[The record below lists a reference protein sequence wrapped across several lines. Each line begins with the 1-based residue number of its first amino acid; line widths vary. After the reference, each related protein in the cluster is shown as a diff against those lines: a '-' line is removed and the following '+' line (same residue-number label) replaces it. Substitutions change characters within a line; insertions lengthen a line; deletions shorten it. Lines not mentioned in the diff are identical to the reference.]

1 MQKDQI
7 AVIDS
12 GTLTWLAA
20 VCEEARRQ
28 GQTVSI
34 TVDGGLKVK
43 RGESMWTPPLG
54 KTLAQI
60 EHPRQQ

>member
-7 AVIDS
+7 AVIDHMTAS
-12 GTLTWLAA
+12 WLAS
-20 VCEEARRQ
+20 VCEEAFRA

-43 RGESMWTPPLG
+43 RGESIWSPPLCHP
-54 KTLAQI
+54 LAQI
-60 EHPRQQ
+60 EAQQ